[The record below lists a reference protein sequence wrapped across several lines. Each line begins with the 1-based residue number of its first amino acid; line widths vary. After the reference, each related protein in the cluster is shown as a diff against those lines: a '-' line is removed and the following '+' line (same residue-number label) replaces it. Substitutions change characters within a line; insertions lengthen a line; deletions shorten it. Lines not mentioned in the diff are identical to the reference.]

1 MWTMQGFTHPHIYK
15 EGASMLGAEATS
27 DTTECALP
35 ARVAGVELYKSLPCS
50 AQTQQKF
57 QVL

>member
-1 MWTMQGFTHPHIYK
+1 MQGFTHPHIYK

>member
-1 MWTMQGFTHPHIYK
+1 
-15 EGASMLGAEATS
+15 MLGAEATS
-27 DTTECALP
+27 DTT
-35 ARVAGVELYKSLPCS
+35 ARVAGVELYKSLPRR